1 MGLAARLDYFCFLC
15 HSVCSRG
22 AAARRRLVLRER
34 WKLIIQ
40 QFPRHQNG
48 GATMKKTEPDSKGPG
63 EFIFFA
69 MELLPDELWLVS
81 IAVGLVFGLIWLISM
96 VVRTFLA
103 E

>member
-1 MGLAARLDYFCFLC
+1 
-15 HSVCSRG
+15 
-22 AAARRRLVLRER
+22 
-34 WKLIIQ
+34 
-40 QFPRHQNG
+40 
-48 GATMKKTEPDSKGPG
+48 MKKTEPDSKGPG